1 MVQGRPQV
9 PGQGGLADR
18 PGQQGGEGDPDLHR
32 GQEAVR
38 VLGEPGGPL
47 AAFAA
52 LHEGPDLPLAQRDQ
66 GHLRR
71 GEESADEHD
80 EQDKHDVPADLVHVL
95 IPDLRVSA
103 TGGPAPPSPKW
114 DQAVAPARQ
123 MCAQSKQSAAGAA
136 PGT

>member
-1 MVQGRPQV
+1 MEQGYPQV
-9 PGQGGLADR
+9 PGQRRLADR
-18 PGQQGGEGDPDLHR
+18 AGQQGGQGDPDLHR

-38 VLGEPGGPL
+38 VLGQPGGPL

-52 LHEGPDLPLAQRDQ
+52 LREGTDLPLAQRDQ

-103 TGGPAPPSPKW
+103 AGGPAPPCPI
-114 DQAVAPARQ
+114 
-123 MCAQSKQSAAGAA
+123 AGAG
-136 PGT
+136 P

>member
-1 MVQGRPQV
+1 MARQGR
-9 PGQGGLADR
+9 LADR
-18 PGQQGGEGDPDLHR
+18 AGQQGGQGDADLHR
-32 GQEAVR
+32 RQEPVR

-47 AAFAA
+47 AAPAA
-52 LHEGPDLPLAQRDQ
+52 LHEGTDLALAQRDQ

-71 GEESADEHD
+71 REKAANEHD
-80 EQDKHDVPADLVHVL
+80 EQDEHDVPADLVHVL

-123 MCAQSKQSAAGAA
+123 MCAQSKQSAAGPS